1 MSEMSQEQMKE
12 IEEKLSKIEEKIGSK
27 WTMPIIVALI
37 SGMIGIATV
46 AIQIKLQAEQDKAS
60 KMTDRYLA
68 AEEEARKEGKE
79 FHAKMQ
85 SLALDVRKHFKGR
98 CMSAE
103 SKEDQLN
110 EVLEKFRDLAE
121 TNRVMYGD
129 EFTNNLQSYGEW
141 VAESLYDPNKMNC
154 GHENDVKFQAV
165 AQALKD
171 FYDSRCTIQAV
182 QEEKIFGLL

>member
-1 MSEMSQEQMKE
+1 MSQEQLKE
-12 IEEKLSKIEEKIGSK
+12 IEDKLSTIEEKIGSK

-37 SGMIGIATV
+37 TGMIGIATV
-46 AIQIKLQAEQDKAS
+46 AIQVKLQAQQEKAS

-85 SLALDVRKHFKGR
+85 TLAHDVRKHFKGR
-98 CMSAE
+98 CMSSE

-141 VAESLYDPNKMNC
+141 VAEGLYDPNKINC
-154 GHENDVKFQAV
+154 GRENDVKFEAV
-165 AQALKD
+165 ARALKE
-171 FYDSRCTIQAV
+171 FYDSRCIVRIAH
-182 QEEKIFGLL
+182 EERLFGL

>member
-1 MSEMSQEQMKE
+1 MPEISEEQLRE
-12 IEEKLSKIEEKIGSK
+12 LEDKLTKIEEKIGSK
-27 WTMPIIVALI
+27 WTVPIIVALI
-37 SGMIGIATV
+37 SGLIGIATV
-46 AIQIKLQAEQDKAS
+46 VIQIELQAQQDEAS
-60 KMTDRYLA
+60 KITDRYLA

-98 CMSAE
+98 CISAE

-129 EFTNNLQSYGEW
+129 EFTNNLQAYGEW
-141 VAESLYDPNKMNC
+141 VAESLYDPSKLNC
-154 GHENDVKFQAV
+154 GQENDVKF
-165 AQALKD
+165 
-171 FYDSRCTIQAV
+171 
-182 QEEKIFGLL
+182 